1 MRRRSR
7 ASSKPTKARSRKG
20 KAPRA
25 VRRSSSVAGQ
35 ETEVA
40 RFRRE
45 RDEAL
50 EREIATAEVL
60 KVISSSPGDVKSI
73 FASILE
79 NATRIC
85 EAKFGLLFRF
95 DGETFQL
102 VAEVGASAE

>member
-1 MRRRSR
+1 MRRRSG
-7 ASSKPTKARSRKG
+7 AISKLANARSRKA
-20 KAPRA
+20 KAVKGARH
-25 VRRSSSVAGQ
+25 SSSSGAGQ
-35 ETEVA
+35 ETEAV

-95 DGETFQL
+95 DGETFQ
-102 VAEVGASAE
+102 